1 MFIIPKFLNE
11 VGDFYGGVTCMIL
24 SPTHQTDESGVTLAE
39 SKSPIAPESDRAS
52 TGGVHS
58 PIPKGADGDVLSLS
72 EQMRFLN
79 RTYQELDVVL
89 DPNTKSIWCRLRPKG
104 PPSFT
109 PGMVRELIV
118 LHRSIQALVAS
129 QRPDEEPL
137 IRYYVQASQIRS
149 IYNMGGDL
157 SFLANG
163 IRNHDREAIRRYA
176 YDCVD
181 AVYHIAVGF
190 DSGIVSV
197 GLLQGD
203 ALGGGLEGALCCN
216 FIVAERGVKMG
227 LPEILFN
234 SFPGMGAY
242 SMLSRRLDSVRA
254 ERMIF
259 SGRIYSAEEMYDLGV
274 IDLVVDSGSGEQ
286 AVREYLGESRKH
298 GARQAIYRARQRTN
312 PLTLSELRDI
322 TDMWV
327 DTTMKLTGADLRRMS
342 HLQSAQ
348 VRRLRRGA
356 ELPSGV

>member
-1 MFIIPKFLNE
+1 MSFVAKQH
-11 VGDFYGGVTCMIL
+11 
-24 SPTHQTDESGVTLAE
+24 STDSGETLAE
-39 SKSPIAPESDRAS
+39 SKDQIAPKGDRAS
-52 TGGVHS
+52 TSEAHS
-58 PIPKGADGDVLSLS
+58 FTPKGADVEVFGRS
-72 EQMRFLN
+72 ELMRFLS
-79 RTYQELDVVL
+79 RTYQELSVVL
-89 DPNTKSIWCRLRPKG
+89 DPNTKCLWCYHRPKG

-109 PGMVRELIV
+109 PSMIRELIV
-118 LHRSIQALVAS
+118 LHRSIQSLAAS
-129 QRPDEEPL
+129 QGPDEEPL
-137 IRYYVQASQIRS
+137 VRYYVQASQIPG

-157 SFLANG
+157 SFLADR
-163 IRNHDREAIRRYA
+163 IRARDREAIRHYA
-176 YDCVD
+176 YGCVD

-216 FIVAERGVKMG
+216 FTIAERQVKMG

-274 IDLVVDSGSGEQ
+274 IDLVVDSGYGEQ
-286 AVREYLGESRKH
+286 AVREYVGESRKH
-298 GARQAIYRARQRTN
+298 GARRAIYRARQRAN

-327 DTTMKLTGADLRRMS
+327 DTTMKLTDADLRRMS

-348 VRRLRRGA
+348 VRRLQRGA
-356 ELPSGV
+356 PLPSGD

>member
-1 MFIIPKFLNE
+1 MTFYPKPHSTE
-11 VGDFYGGVTCMIL
+11 GGEIL
-24 SPTHQTDESGVTLAE
+24 DD
-39 SKSPIAPESDRAS
+39 SKRHLAPETQLAS
-52 TGGVHS
+52 TGEINS
-58 PIPKGADGDVLSLS
+58 ATLKRADTEVPSFS

-79 RTYQELDVVL
+79 RTYQELAVVL
-89 DPNTKSIWCRLRPKG
+89 DPNTKSIWCYLRPNG

-109 PGMVRELIV
+109 PAMIRELMV
-118 LHRSIQALVAS
+118 LHRSIQALAAS
-129 QRPDEEPL
+129 QGPDEEPL
-137 IRYYVQASQIRS
+137 IQYYVQASQIPG

-157 SFLANG
+157 SFLTDR
-163 IRNHDREAIRRYA
+163 IRSRDREAIRRYA
-176 YDCVD
+176 YGCVD

-190 DSGIVSV
+190 DSGVVSV

-216 FIVAERGVKMG
+216 FIIAERSVRIG

-274 IDLVVDSGSGEQ
+274 IDLVVDDGYGEP
-286 AVREYLGESRKH
+286 AVRKYLSDSRKH
-298 GARQAIYRARQRTN
+298 GARQAIYRARQRAN

-327 DTTMKLTGADLRRMS
+327 ETTMRLTDADLRRMS

-348 VRRLRRGA
+348 ARRLRRDA
-356 ELPSGV
+356 TSHSRD

>member
-1 MFIIPKFLNE
+1 MTFVFKHHS
-11 VGDFYGGVTCMIL
+11 T
-24 SPTHQTDESGVTLAE
+24 ESGETLAE
-39 SKSPIAPESDRAS
+39 SRNPIAPEGDRAS
-52 TGGVHS
+52 TGEAHS
-58 PIPKGADGDVLSLS
+58 SMPKGADVKVLGRS
-72 EQMRFLN
+72 ELMRFLS

-89 DPNTKSIWCRLRPKG
+89 DPNTKCIWCYQRPKG

-109 PGMVRELIV
+109 PSMVRELIV

-129 QRPDEEPL
+129 QGPDEEPL
-137 IRYYVQASQIRS
+137 VRYYVQASQIPG

-157 SFLANG
+157 SFLADR
-163 IRNHDREAIRRYA
+163 IRDHDREAIRHYA
-176 YDCVD
+176 YGCVD

-216 FIVAERGVKMG
+216 FIIAERGVKMG

-234 SFPGMGAY
+234 SFPGMGGY

-274 IDLVVDSGSGEQ
+274 IDLVVDSGCGEQ
-286 AVREYLGESRKH
+286 AVREYVGDSRKH
-298 GARQAIYRARQRTN
+298 GARRAIYRARQRAN

-327 DTTMKLTGADLRRMS
+327 ETTMKLTEADLRRMS

-356 ELPSGV
+356 PLPSAA

>member
-1 MFIIPKFLNE
+1 MPSAAERPPKFHTEHGSRTDRPSPLHSSSGCFPEAGRRTPDTLLRASLANSQHLQ
-11 VGDFYGGVTCMIL
+11 YGG
-24 SPTHQTDESGVTLAE
+24 
-39 SKSPIAPESDRAS
+39 
-52 TGGVHS
+52 
-58 PIPKGADGDVLSLS
+58 
-72 EQMRFLN
+72 N
-79 RTYQELDVVL
+79 
-89 DPNTKSIWCRLRPKG
+89 
-104 PPSFT
+104 
-109 PGMVRELIV
+109 
-118 LHRSIQALVAS
+118 
-129 QRPDEEPL
+129 
-137 IRYYVQASQIRS
+137 
-149 IYNMGGDL
+149 L
-157 SFLANG
+157 SFLADG

-259 SGRIYSAEEMYDLGV
+259 SGRIYSAEEMHDLGV
-274 IDLVVDSGSGEQ
+274 IDLVVDSGSGER
-286 AVREYLGESRKH
+286 AVREYLGEFRKH

-327 DTTMKLTGADLRRMS
+327 DTTMKLTDADLRRMS

-356 ELPSGV
+356 ELPSGA